1 MLVGAIEAGG
11 TKFVCAIGN
20 EKNEIIERV
29 SFPTTTPE
37 ETLRSVFNFF
47 DQYSLA
53 SIGIGSFGPIDINES
68 SDKYGYIL
76 STPKIPWK
84 NFNFLG
90 AMKER
95 YSIPIGWTTDVNAA
109 ALGESKFGA
118 AKGLKNTMYITIGT
132 GIGAGAIVNGE
143 LLAGIGH
150 PEMGHLLVRPHNKD
164 GYEGFCP
171 YHGNCLEGMAA
182 GPSINGRLGRAG
194 KDVDVDHEV
203 WEFMSYYIGQALV
216 AYTVILR
223 PERIVLGGG
232 VMNAPG
238 MLEKVKK
245 QFSSLLANYVPIPEL
260 DNYLV
265 KPGLGDNAGITGSI
279 ILANEVK

>member
-68 SDKYGYIL
+68 SDTYGYIL

-109 ALGESKFGA
+109 ALGESKLGA

-150 PEMGHLLVRPHNKD
+150 PEMGHLLVRPHDKD

-203 WEFMSYYIGQALV
+203 WGFMSYYIGQALV

>member
-150 PEMGHLLVRPHNKD
+150 PEMGHLLVRPHDKD